1 MDLAM
6 GHNSF
11 GNEVLMNCLE
21 RRVSKTI
28 LSRILYM
35 IYSCKEFIIIIFVPI
50 KIFYANREIR
60 YLNLFMPNIV
70 SQAGMR
76 QRLWLTMFHRS
87 KSSNLFVRGLDLLNF
102 FQNLVYTKSTQNISY
117 LYIFDNKFSVK
128 YEILLSLKYK
138 CKA

>member
-11 GNEVLMNCLE
+11 ENEVLMNCLE

-35 IYSCKEFIIIIFVPI
+35 IYSCKEYITIIVVPI
-50 KIFYANREIR
+50 KLFYAKREIR

-70 SQAGMR
+70 SQAGVR
-76 QRLWLTMFHRS
+76 QRLWLTMFHHS
-87 KSSNLFVRGLDLLNF
+87 KSSNLFVRALDLLNF
-102 FQNLVYTKSTQNISY
+102 FQNLVYTKSTQNIVLIY
-117 LYIFDNKFSVK
+117 F
-128 YEILLSLKYK
+128 
-138 CKA
+138 